1 MQITKEI
8 LKKHGITLKNIA
20 DATGLTH
27 PQVCIILDEA
37 KAEMIQ
43 REGNKMLKEKKSTY
57 EELIKEL

>member
-20 DATGLTH
+20 DATGLSH
-27 PQVCIILDEA
+27 PQVCIILDKE
-37 KAEMIQ
+37 KAEMVQ
-43 REGNKMLKEKKSTY
+43 REGTKQLKQKKSTY